1 MMLLFPFQS
10 LSACSRVS
18 FPWRVCFIALVFLGY
33 SMMASPVMAQDEPE
47 NEVIPELAPANESA
61 DLQLE
66 LQALRGEINRLHEQ
80 TRGQMAE
87 ETEIL
92 NDRVAALEQRVIGVE
107 ERLNSIFLEI
117 RGIEEIAMILLLS
130 LFGVCVITL
139 LSVFVMR
146 RKLIDPVHVQLSR
159 LQAELQHG
167 DAEKTKALQAVL
179 DDMARDDPFVAQLL
193 KKHGL
198 R

>member
-1 MMLLFPFQS
+1 
-10 LSACSRVS
+10 
-18 FPWRVCFIALVFLGY
+18 
-33 SMMASPVMAQDEPE
+33 MMASPVMAQDEPE
-47 NEVIPELAPANESA
+47 NEVIPELAPANDTA

-87 ETEIL
+87 QTEIL